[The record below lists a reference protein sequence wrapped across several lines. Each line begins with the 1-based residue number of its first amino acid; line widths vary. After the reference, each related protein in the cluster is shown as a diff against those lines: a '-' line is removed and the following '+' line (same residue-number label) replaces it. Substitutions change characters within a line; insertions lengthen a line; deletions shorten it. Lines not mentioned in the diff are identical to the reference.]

1 MGSTLEN
8 IISTIWGTY
17 SRKEKLQH
25 SHAERTLGLL
35 MGWVETGSVGWIH
48 CWVCNGWVQTGSSSK
63 HVRLG
68 FTENGLEWVRSFW
81 VSTDFDHGF
90 VVHPPQFS
98 RHIHDLEYTPTFHHT
113 SQQVLMRPYKRES
126 MSTAPDVPIA
136 VRVQPSLASTNERKW
151 CSRSSHHTPPNKFQ
165 SSAEQSRAEKS
176 RPAMEEPS
184 VERLGQRLVPP
195 SSPTLRGRH
204 VVHRCCSEVPPTLR
218 GRHVVHRCCSE
229 VPAQECGVPR
239 VPAPDPQRRPAP
251 APRQARTRPSSSS
264 SSRYMD
270 KLT

>member
-63 HVRLG
+63 HVGLG
-68 FTENGLEWVRSFW
+68 FPENRLKRVHSFW

-90 VVHPPQFS
+90 VVHPLQFS

-113 SQQVLMRPYKRES
+113 PQQVLMRLYKRES
-126 MSTAPDVPIA
+126 MSTAPDVPH
-136 VRVQPSLASTNERKW
+136 RREST
-151 CSRSSHHTPPNKFQ
+151 
-165 SSAEQSRAEKS
+165 AL
-176 RPAMEEPS
+176 
-184 VERLGQRLVPP
+184 LGQ
-195 SSPTLRGRH
+195 H
-204 VVHRCCSEVPPTLR
+204 E
-218 GRHVVHRCCSE
+218 
-229 VPAQECGVPR
+229 
-239 VPAPDPQRRPAP
+239 
-251 APRQARTRPSSSS
+251 
-264 SSRYMD
+264 
-270 KLT
+270 